1 MAYRAFDDRDLGF
14 TTRQLHAGYDPRQHN
29 RAKAVPIYQDA
40 AFQLGDFERCGRL
53 FAYEEDGYSYGRYS
67 NPTTEVFER
76 RLESLEG
83 CEPAP
88 ADSEGRSADPRST
101 DPRAADPRNADA
113 QSPGYSGPV
122 VAMASGMAAIS
133 GTMLNLTSSG
143 DNIVAAPYLYG
154 GNMTLL
160 KKILPQYSI
169 EGRLAADPTDPA
181 SFEAGIDAK
190 TKAVFVECLSNPNS
204 YIVDFDAVAKI
215 AHAHGIPLVVD
226 NTFATPYLFRPF
238 DHGADIVLYSATKY
252 LAGHGILIGGA
263 AVEKGG
269 FDWLS
274 GARYPQFKEF
284 YDEHKDS
291 IPREKLENH
300 LFSLRLRMTY
310 LCDLG
315 AYMSPQTAFY
325 ILQGMET
332 LSLRMERHVENA
344 LKVATFLEA
353 HPNVKSVSYPG
364 LASDPY
370 HALAAKYFP
379 KGAGAIVSFRVHGG
393 IEAAKRVL
401 ARCGLFDFM
410 VNVGDAKS
418 LIVHPATSTHF
429 GQPEDRKLA
438 AGVYEDTIR
447 LSVGIEDVEDLIAD
461 LDNALRVT
469 TQGCVTNCRHS
480 GLDPESIR
488 NTLRR

>member
-1 MAYRAFDDRDLGF
+1 M
-14 TTRQLHAGYDPRQHN
+14 
-29 RAKAVPIYQDA
+29 AKAVPIYQDA
-40 AFQLGDFERCGRL
+40 AFRFGDFERCGRL

-83 CEPAP
+83 CNPAT
-88 ADSEGRSADPRST
+88 ANREGRSADST
-101 DPRAADPRNADA
+101 R
-113 QSPGYSGPV
+113 PGYSGPV

-133 GTMLNLTSSG
+133 GTMLNLASSG

-160 KKILPQYSI
+160 KKILPQYGI
-169 EGRLAADPTDPA
+169 EGRFAADPTDPA
-181 SFEAGIDAK
+181 SFEAEIDAR

-204 YIVDFDAVAKI
+204 YIVDFAAI
-215 AHAHGIPLVVD
+215 AETAHAHGIPFIVD

-238 DHGADIVLYSATKY
+238 DYGADIVIYSATKY
-252 LAGHGILIGGA
+252 LSGHGVLIGGA
-263 AVEKGG
+263 AVGKGG
-269 FDWLS
+269 FDWFS
-274 GARYPQFKEF
+274 GGRYPQFEEF

-291 IPREKLENH
+291 IPEDKLRNH

-332 LSLRMERHVENA
+332 LSLRMDRHVENA
-344 LKVATFLEA
+344 LKIATFLEA

-370 HALAAKYFP
+370 HELAGKYFP
-379 KGAGAIVSFRVHGG
+379 KGAGAIVSFRVDGG
-393 IEAAKRVL
+393 IEAAKSVI
-401 ARCGLFDFM
+401 ARCELFDFM

-429 GQPEDRKLA
+429 GQPEERKLA
-438 AGVYEDTIR
+438 AGVYDDTIR
-447 LSVGIEDVEDLIAD
+447 LSVGIEDAEDLIAD
-461 LDNALRVT
+461 LDGAL
-469 TQGCVTNCRHS
+469 G
-480 GLDPESIR
+480 
-488 NTLRR
+488 